1 MDIMNMTIA
10 QLIESAEKRNAELAN
25 EIALYERIE
34 REALELREFTQQ
46 VYELKPNET
55 TKHLLDA
62 ADDSYWEKSNH
73 LYQLGWEQ
81 SQLTNLI
88 RSFRH
93 IGKCER
99 IYQVADTL
107 GM

>member
-1 MDIMNMTIA
+1 MDVMNMTIA
-10 QLIESAEKRNAELAN
+10 QLVEKAQERREQLVN

-34 REALELREFTQQ
+34 AEASELRDFAQEVFI
-46 VYELKPNET
+46 LKPNET
-55 TKHLLDA
+55 TKQLLEA

-73 LYQLGWEQ
+73 LYELHWEQ

-99 IYQVADTL
+99 IYQVADML